1 MNKDNSFIEL
11 LKTHTDIDKK
21 FITTFFK
28 KFKIGGDLDFDLKDI
43 NIAKYLGIELLTLR
57 KRLLNQYS
65 KVKRF
70 FENVDYVKIKSG
82 KSAASL
88 TYMINYSAFEKLAM
102 SGDSEKSES
111 IRMYFVKLR
120 QFIVENQ
127 NLIYQAMENKIEL
140 KKYVGYETIYF
151 FVMDDRKPELLKLG
165 RTKDIVQRLR
175 NYNVGRIKEVEL
187 KYLALVKNNLL
198 IENCL
203 KLKLEK
209 SQVYENKEIYKVEP
223 KTLKKVIDD
232 CYCKYVSKKENSE
245 LYREISDLLGL
256 YAYTKD
262 KKNIKPYIIIGEDL

>member
-1 MNKDNSFIEL
+1 
-11 LKTHTDIDKK
+11 
-21 FITTFFK
+21 
-28 KFKIGGDLDFDLKDI
+28 
-43 NIAKYLGIELLTLR
+43 
-57 KRLLNQYS
+57 
-65 KVKRF
+65 
-70 FENVDYVKIKSG
+70 
-82 KSAASL
+82 
-88 TYMINYSAFEKLAM
+88 
-102 SGDSEKSES
+102 
-111 IRMYFVKLR
+111 MYFVKLR

-127 NLIYQAMENKIEL
+127 NLIYQAMENKVEL
-140 KKYVGYETIYF
+140 KKYIGYETIYF

-223 KTLKKVIDD
+223 KTLKKLIDD
-232 CYCKYVSKKENSE
+232 CYCKYVSKKENTE

-262 KKNIKPYIIIGEDL
+262 KKNIKLYVVAI

>member
-198 IENCL
+198 I
-203 KLKLEK
+203 
-209 SQVYENKEIYKVEP
+209 
-223 KTLKKVIDD
+223 
-232 CYCKYVSKKENSE
+232 
-245 LYREISDLLGL
+245 
-256 YAYTKD
+256 
-262 KKNIKPYIIIGEDL
+262 

>member
-1 MNKDNSFIEL
+1 MNKDNNFIEL
-11 LKTHTDIDKK
+11 LKTYTDIDKK

-28 KFKIGGDLDFDLKDI
+28 KFKIGGDLDFDLKDKT
-43 NIAKYLGIELLTLR
+43 IATFLGITLINLR
-57 KRLLNQYS
+57 KRLLNEYS

-70 FENVDYVKIKSG
+70 FENVDYIKIKSG
-82 KSAASL
+82 RTSGV

-127 NLIYQAMENKIEL
+127 NLIYQAMENKTEL
-140 KKYVGYETIYF
+140 KKYIGYETIYF

-203 KLKLEK
+203 KLKLVK

-223 KTLKKVIDD
+223 KILKKVIDD

-245 LYREISDLLGL
+245 LYREISELLGL

-262 KKNIKPYIIIGEDL
+262 KKNIKPYIIIGKDL